1 MADYSDII
9 KDIGDIPDYLSND
22 DLRKLINIGL
32 HDIMRH
38 TDIISNTAKIVVDI
52 TVHEKI
58 GSSRDIECSVDLESD
73 SEVEINKPV
82 VRRTVVEPD
91 KQDDVISINTQFTD

>member
-22 DLRKLINIGL
+22 ELRKIINIGL

-38 TDIISNTAKIVVDI
+38 ADIINNTANIVVDI
-52 TVHEKI
+52 TVNEKI
-58 GSSRDIECSVDLESD
+58 GSSRDIECSIGLESD
-73 SEVEINKPV
+73 PDGEINKPV
-82 VRRTVVEPD
+82 VRRTVVEPN
-91 KQDDVISINTQFTD
+91 KQADVIKINTQITD